1 MRSLYQRL
9 LRLYPAVYRQEFG
22 EEMQCVFLQ
31 AQAERSIA
39 PLMKRA
45 KFCAR
50 ELMGLFSGAVQAQ
63 LRLLFGVDDWLRLR
77 RFNMRPEFRFPRSTV
92 FLMCVIL
99 AAVVLAIH
107 KAKSVVVINEGLR
120 SETVTIWDPL
130 FWLCPLGAVLAVV
143 GAVWGILFALRR
155 TGLHHLDRAQTW
167 PEQK

>member
-1 MRSLYQRL
+1 
-9 LRLYPAVYRQEFG
+9 
-22 EEMQCVFLQ
+22 
-31 AQAERSIA
+31 
-39 PLMKRA
+39 
-45 KFCAR
+45 
-50 ELMGLFSGAVQAQ
+50 
-63 LRLLFGVDDWLRLR
+63 
-77 RFNMRPEFRFPRSTV
+77 MRPEFRFPRSTV